1 MSSSVKSNKSG
12 GKKSNLSVPGGKS
25 DRPSARFRDPK
36 DAKSSL
42 AWKVLTDVQTKEI
55 LETETVDQLQEC
67 ILGQMSFPNYECDL
81 KEGILLDYYVSA
93 MWWAKEQTFSSEQTS
108 AFFTVIQTALENIK
122 DQQLSVSPNLIE
134 FKKMLVGC
142 GLDNMDAKGG
152 LECFDTSQ
160 AKSLTE
166 YMFTSLFQHYRLYE
180 FVFSAT
186 QAEEIIGTDLELE
199 VAPSADLPWPPPLE
213 EALIGDIHNELIA
226 TPAASPVPDGD
237 EASHADGDG
246 AGDGAESS
254 LSMSELTAADT
265 QREADILAQL
275 SPEEVK
281 KIMQEVCD
289 QVLVGLQTD
298 IAQKLRD
305 KENAF
310 INRINKIHKVL

>member
-12 GKKSNLSVPGGKS
+12 GKKSNLSVPGGKGE
-25 DRPSARFRDPK
+25 RPSARFRDST
-36 DAKSSL
+36 DAKESL
-42 AWKVLTDVQTKEI
+42 AWKVLNDVQTKEI
-55 LETETVDQLQEC
+55 LETETVNQLQEC
-67 ILGQMSFPNYECDL
+67 ILKQMSFPNYECDL

-108 AFFTVIQTALENIK
+108 AFFTVVQTALDNLK
-122 DQQLSVSPNLIE
+122 DQQLDVPPALVE

-142 GLDNMDAKGG
+142 GLENAENSGG
-152 LECFDTSQ
+152 LDCFDSSQ
-160 AKSLTE
+160 AKSITE
-166 YMFTSLFQHYRLYE
+166 YLFTSLFQHYRLYE

-186 QAEEIIGTDLELE
+186 QAEEIIGTDLEVE
-199 VAPSADLPWPPPLE
+199 VAPGADLPWPPPLE
-213 EALIGDIHNELIA
+213 EALIGDIHNDLLA
-226 TPAASPVPDGD
+226 TPVTSPVPDEAGAD
-237 EASHADGDG
+237 EDG

-254 LSMSELTAADT
+254 LSMSELSAADT

-275 SPEEVK
+275 SAEEVK

-289 QVLVGLQTD
+289 QMLQGLQTD

-310 INRINKIHKVL
+310 INRINKIHK